1 MDASNVYFKT
11 RSERVKI
18 TKRRA
23 DLNFF
28 AFHFSSSIMKKI
40 RNISLKFLVKRKF
53 FINRYL
59 GKVYKNQALVLD
71 INFCLKLSITTVDPF
86 ISQCQ

>member
-28 AFHFSSSIMKKI
+28 AFHFSSSIMQKV
-40 RNISLKFLVKRKF
+40 RNIFLKFLVKRKF
-53 FINRYL
+53 FIKRYL
-59 GKVYKNQALVLD
+59 GKVYDN
-71 INFCLKLSITTVDPF
+71 
-86 ISQCQ
+86 